1 MQLRA
6 QEEFLGSM
14 KNQLILF
21 STDLRFGGCCYL
33 LVKLCPTLLCDPM
46 DCSPPCSSVHR
57 ISQARV
63 LGWVAISFSR
73 GYSWPRDQNHISCI
87 GRWILYT
94 EPPGKPQFIMLW
106 TNSEPLAGWKTLE
119 LFPAENNYELG
130 SMRDQIL
137 YNLWIRVL
145 YSVSVTDVSYST
157 VVR

>member
-73 GYSWPRDQNHISCI
+73 GSSQPRDRTRVSRIA
-87 GRWILYT
+87 GRGFTVWVTRLLLKLKLQYFGHLMRRTDSLEKTLI
-94 EPPGKPQFIMLW
+94 PGKTEGRKRRRWQRMRWLDGI
-106 TNSEPLAGWKTLE
+106 TD
-119 LFPAENNYELG
+119 
-130 SMRDQIL
+130 SMDM
-137 YNLWIRVL
+137 
-145 YSVSVTDVSYST
+145 S
-157 VVR
+157 

>member
-63 LGWVAISFSR
+63 LGWVAISN
-73 GYSWPRDQNHISCI
+73 SWDSPQPRDGAQVFYI
-87 GRWILYT
+87 GRWIL
-94 EPPGKPQFIMLW
+94 
-106 TNSEPLAGWKTLE
+106 
-119 LFPAENNYELG
+119 
-130 SMRDQIL
+130 
-137 YNLWIRVL
+137 
-145 YSVSVTDVSYST
+145 
-157 VVR
+157 